1 MRRILSLSTCRFA
14 LAASLLSLAPAL
26 HAAAAVGSS
35 TVVYVAG
42 DNLIVNRGSDGMTYS
57 YKVQPSTQVT
67 TDGGSVAVS
76 SLKPGTVLTG
86 PITGNGKAVDDA
98 SVVSGKV
105 VSVSPPNTLLVSV
118 AGENKQVIIP
128 SGSVSDGGKDVPV
141 GSVKAGDEVQLTMVV
156 VRADGDNR
164 PLSSVK
170 TPPQQGTLALFME
183 PNLEM
188 PDSGSTLP
196 FYGVAGA
203 ALLAVGYGLK
213 TRRRS
218 A

>member
-1 MRRILSLSTCRFA
+1 M
-14 LAASLLSLAPAL
+14 PAY
-26 HAAAAVGSS
+26 AAAAAAAAGSS

-57 YKVQPSTQVT
+57 YKVQPTTPVT
-67 TDGGSVAVS
+67 TEGGSVPVS

-86 PITGNGKAVDDA
+86 PIAGPGKAVDDA

-118 AGENKQVIIP
+118 AGENKQLLIP
-128 SGSVSDGGKDVPV
+128 SGTVSDGGKDVPV
-141 GSVKAGDEVQLTMVV
+141 SSVKAGDEVQLTMVA

-188 PDSGSTLP
+188 PDSGSNLP
-196 FYGVAGA
+196 FYGAAGV
-203 ALLAVGYGLK
+203 ALLALGYGLK
-213 TRRRS
+213 TRRRANS
-218 A
+218 